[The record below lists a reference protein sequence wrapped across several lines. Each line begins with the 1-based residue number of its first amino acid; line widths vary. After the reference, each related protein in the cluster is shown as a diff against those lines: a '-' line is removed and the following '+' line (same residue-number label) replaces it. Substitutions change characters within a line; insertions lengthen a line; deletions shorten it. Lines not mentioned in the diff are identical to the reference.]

1 MSARKLVSILFA
13 LALITGLLAACASPT
28 PTVAPATAVPAA
40 TTAPAT
46 AAPAATAVPAT
57 AVPATA
63 VPAQPTATTAP
74 TTAPVTLSYLVSQG
88 WASDAEQALAKKFT
102 QQTGI
107 TIDYQV
113 IPSDQYF
120 NVLKTKLNSGE
131 GPDLFGGQS
140 GKTDLVVNYDVE
152 KNAVD
157 LSAESWTKIEDPQ
170 VLDQSTVNGKVY
182 GQTVWNTLG
191 TTWVVNYNKDVF
203 TKLNLSVPTNFADF
217 KAACQKIKATGVT
230 PIYEPMA
237 DGWHQVLW
245 FAELGVQIENVAP
258 GTADQLNA
266 NKTTFA
272 QNPTAL
278 LLLQQYKDLYD
289 SGCYGDNA
297 LSDAVADQ
305 TKAISSGTAAMTVAN
320 LTFAQ
325 TVKHDYPDFNTDS
338 LGVFIIPLADN
349 QVLNVNPAGPTKF
362 IWNGS
367 KHIAEAKQFL
377 NFLAQPDSLQN
388 LVDNDP
394 NSPTLPF
401 PGIKSK
407 LLPWQQTF
415 LDASTKRGVVYQ
427 TAVKYVNPQWM
438 DMGKDI
444 VAMFTGSETPQ
455 VFLANLDK
463 RRADEAKAAK
473 DPNWQ

>member
-1 MSARKLVSILFA
+1 MSVKKLVSTLLA
-13 LALITGLLAACASPT
+13 LALITGLLAACAAPT
-28 PTVAPATAVPAA
+28 PTAAPATAV
-40 TTAPAT
+40 PAT
-46 AAPAATAVPAT
+46 AAPAATTAPTKAAPAT

-63 VPAQPTATTAP
+63 VPAQPTATKAP
-74 TTAPVTLSYLVSQG
+74 VTAPVTLSYLVSQG
-88 WASDAEQALAKKFT
+88 WASDAEQALAKQFAQK
-102 QQTGI
+102 TGS

-140 GKTDLVVNYDVE
+140 GKTDLVVNYDVA

-157 LSAESWTKIEDPQ
+157 LSGESWAKTEDPQ
-170 VLDQSTVNGKVY
+170 VLDQSTINGKVY

-191 TTWVVNYNKDVF
+191 TTWVVNYNKDIF
-203 TKLNLSVPTNFADF
+203 SKLNLSVPKTFADF
-217 KAACQKIKATGVT
+217 KTACQKIKATGVT

-245 FAELGVQIENVAP
+245 FAELGVQIENTTP
-258 GTADQLNA
+258 GTADQLNT

-272 QNPTAL
+272 KSPTAL

-289 SGCYGDNA
+289 SGCFGDNT

-305 TKAISSGTAAMTVAN
+305 TKTISSGKAAMTVAN

-325 TVKHDYPDFNTDS
+325 SVKHDYPDFNIDS

-362 IWNGS
+362 IWSGS

-377 NFLAQPDSLQN
+377 NFLAQTDSLQY

-407 LLPWQQTF
+407 LLPSQQTF

-438 DMGKDI
+438 DIGKDI
-444 VAMFTGSETPQ
+444 VALFTGAETPQ
-455 VFLANLDK
+455 VFLANIDK
-463 RRADEAKAAK
+463 RRAEGAKAAK